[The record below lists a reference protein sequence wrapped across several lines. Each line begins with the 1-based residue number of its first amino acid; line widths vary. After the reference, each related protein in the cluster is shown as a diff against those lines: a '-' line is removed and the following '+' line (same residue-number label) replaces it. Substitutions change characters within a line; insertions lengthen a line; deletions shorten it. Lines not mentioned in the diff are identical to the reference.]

1 MKHKFYG
8 LLIRRTVLSQE
19 SRPLQPYPDVLH
31 DVNVAPNRATNT
43 KNKRTFFMVNVL
55 IDDAN
60 VYQLFQSTKF
70 ILKKNKN
77 KKPSNNLVILQK

>member
-8 LLIRRTVLSQE
+8 LLIRRTVLSHE

-60 VYQLFQSTKF
+60 VYQLFHSTKF
-70 ILKKNKN
+70 ILKKNKI
-77 KKPSNNLVILQK
+77 KKPGNNLVMSGK